1 MIVGVWVLLGVG
13 VIFDAG
19 VDATCVVPFAV
30 PEFPAVCA
38 TPVPVGISVQDI
50 VRSNNPT
57 QTVFLYRSKTV
68 ISTFSPSLLFV
79 YLENGLDAQTDFES
93 AYAFA

>member
-1 MIVGVWVLLGVG
+1 VEVGVIVGVWVMLGVG
-13 VIFDAG
+13 IIFGVG
-19 VDATCVVPFAV
+19 VDVTCVAPFAV
-30 PEFPAVCA
+30 PGFPAVCA

-68 ISTFSPSLLFV
+68 ISTFSPSLFFYLFSKRI
-79 YLENGLDAQTDFES
+79 GRPGGF
-93 AYAFA
+93 